1 MVIHTKQAKFTNRVG
16 VLVEKKSAKIM
27 LVNPPIPPKTYQHVQ
42 FPLIGLAYMAAILE
56 KHGHEVTVIDCPA
69 LKLTHEDLKREIAK
83 LQSDIVGV
91 SSVTVTFPSA
101 LKAASAAKEACPS
114 ALTVLGGPHVTV
126 LDEQTLS
133 ENKDVD
139 CVARHECE
147 YTILELANH
156 VSGNPPKNLDDIEG
170 ITFRKNGQI
179 VRTPDRAFIQDLDSL
194 PRPAYKFFA
203 LEKYRYLGKLVF
215 PIMASRGCPG
225 NCAFCPGHQ
234 MSGRVVRKRS
244 PKYVVDEIEWL
255 RDKLGA
261 DAFTFYDPT
270 FTFDNKW
277 VWEIC
282 EELQKRK
289 INLSWDC
296 TTRVDYVSKPI
307 LAKMKQANCQ
317 IVGFGIESNSQ
328 KILNIMRKGTTT
340 EQNERAVRWA
350 KEVGLPFG
358 LFIIIGYPGETAETF
373 KETLDFIRKAHPDDV
388 YVSFPAPYPKTLL
401 YELVKKNGWKLSSDW
416 SRFDNITPV
425 FENPSMPA
433 KAMIE
438 ARIKIFNEYYSP
450 SNIIRQTLKGTCNSK
465 LIARTAINYQLQRI
479 KLSKLLFVSLKRT
492 MSQQNAMNHKQTGT
506 IKTEKPQFE
515 TKS

>member
-1 MVIHTKQAKFTNRVG
+1 
-16 VLVEKKSAKIM
+16 VEKKSAKIM
-27 LVNPPIPPKTYQHVQ
+27 LVNPPIPPKTYMHTTL
-42 FPLIGLAYMAAILE
+42 FPLIGLAYMAAILD

-69 LKLTHEDLKREIAK
+69 LKLTHEDLKREITK
-83 LQSDIVGV
+83 LQPDIVGIT
-91 SSVTVTFPSA
+91 SVTVNSSSA
-101 LKAASAAKEACPS
+101 LQAASSAKESHPRAF
-114 ALTVLGGPHVTV
+114 TVLGGPHVTV

-147 YTILELANH
+147 YTILELADH
-156 VSGNPPKNLDDIEG
+156 VSGNPPKNLDEVEG
-170 ITFRKNGQI
+170 ITFRVNGQI

-225 NCAFCPGHQ
+225 NCAFCLASK

-244 PKYVVDEIEWL
+244 PKNVVDEMEWL

-261 DAFTFYDPT
+261 DAFTFYDPS

-317 IVGFGIESNSQ
+317 IVGFGMESNSQ
-328 KILNIMRKGTTT
+328 KILNIMRKGTTK

-358 LFIIIGYPGETAETF
+358 LFFIIGYPGETVETL
-373 KETLDFIRKAHPDDV
+373 KETLDFIRRAEPDDV
-388 YVSFPAPYPKTLL
+388 YISLACPYPQTEF
-401 YELVKKNGWKLSSDW
+401 YDIVKENGWKLSTDW

-433 KAMIE
+433 KTMIE
-438 ARIKIFNEYYSP
+438 TRRKVFNQFYSP
-450 SNIIRQTLKGTCNSK
+450 SYILRQ
-465 LIARTAINYQLQRI
+465 
-479 KLSKLLFVSLKRT
+479 SLKRT
-492 MSQQNAMNHKQTGT
+492 HCSRLMARTALNYQLMRIRLPRLISASLKKAMPQQSALNRKQTGA
-506 IKTEKPQFE
+506 IKTEKLQFE
-515 TKS
+515 SKKVN

>member
-1 MVIHTKQAKFTNRVG
+1 
-16 VLVEKKSAKIM
+16 VEKKSAKIT
-27 LVNPPIPPKTYQHVQ
+27 LVYPPLPPKTYQHVQ
-42 FPLIGLAYMAAILE
+42 FPLIGIAYMAAILE
-56 KHGHEVTVIDCPA
+56 KHGHEVTVLDCPA

-83 LQSDIVGV
+83 SQPDIVGI

-101 LKAASAAKEACPS
+101 LQAAVVAKESCPR
-114 ALTVLGGPHVTV
+114 AFTVLGGPHVTV
-126 LDEQTLS
+126 LDEETIS

-156 VSGNPPKNLDDIEG
+156 VCGNQPKNLDEIEG
-170 ITFRKNGQI
+170 ITFRKSGQI
-179 VRTPDRAFIQDLDSL
+179 VRTADRAFIQDLDSL

-203 LEKYRYLGKLVF
+203 LEKYRYLGKLTF

-234 MSGRVVRKRS
+234 MPGRVVRKRS
-244 PKYVVDEIEWL
+244 PKNVVDEIEWV
-255 RDKLGA
+255 RDELGA
-261 DAFTFYDPT
+261 DAFTFYDPS

-277 VWEIC
+277 VGEIC
-282 EELQKRK
+282 DEIISRK
-289 INLSWDC
+289 IDLPWDC
-296 TTRVDYVSKPI
+296 TTRVDYVSKSV

-340 EQNERAVRWA
+340 QQNARAVRLA

-401 YELVKKNGWKLSSDW
+401 YDLVKKNGWKMSSDW

-479 KLSKLLFVSLKRT
+479 KLSKLLSASLKRT
-492 MSQQNAMNHKQTGT
+492 MPQQNAMNRKQTGT